1 MNATKTAN
9 RWLYLVVGV
18 ISMLFAGVI
27 YAWSILKAPLA
38 AEFHWTPAA
47 LALNFTIMMC
57 FFCVGGVLSGVLT
70 KRFGVKVPVIIGGIL
85 TFLGF
90 FLTSRM
96 SGASTTVLYLS
107 YGMLTGCGVG
117 MAYNG
122 VISGTMSW
130 FPDKAGTCSGALMM
144 GFGASTLVLGTVAS
158 SLIQSIG
165 WRNTYVVLAVAIG
178 AILVVAGM
186 IIKFAPADA
195 QLPRAA
201 QNKSSKS
208 QDFEPQ
214 DYTAAEMSKGAT
226 FWRFFIYC
234 ILSAAIGNTVISAA
248 RDISMSVGAAAALAT
263 TLVGILA
270 VCNGLGRIMSGALF
284 DAFGRRATMLIANAI
299 TIAAPA
305 VTLAAVLYNSVP
317 LVITGLCL
325 CGLSYGCAPT
335 IVSAVI
341 RSFYGPKNF
350 SLNFSIANMFLI
362 PTSFVATLAGSF
374 VTKTGSFTSTF
385 IMLLVFSIVAL
396 GFNLSIKRPDDK
408 KVSPATGH
416 VQMSATGEIT
426 GK

>member
-1 MNATKTAN
+1 
-9 RWLYLVVGV
+9 
-18 ISMLFAGVI
+18 MLFAGII

-57 FFCVGGVLSGVLT
+57 FFCVGGVLSGIMT
-70 KRFGVKVPVIIGGIL
+70 RGMGVKAPIITGGIL

-107 YGMLTGCGVG
+107 YGVLTGCGVG
-117 MAYNG
+117 MAYNA

-178 AILVVAGM
+178 AILVVTGL
-186 IIKFAPADA
+186 IIKLAPADA
-195 QLPRAA
+195 QFPKPTKTKAKRGE
-201 QNKSSKS
+201 
-208 QDFEPQ
+208 DFEPR
-214 DYTAAEMSKGAT
+214 DYTAAEMTRRST
-226 FWRFFIYC
+226 FWRFFLYC

-248 RDISMSVGAAAALAT
+248 KDISISVGAAAALAT
-263 TLVGILA
+263 TLVGVLSI
-270 VCNGLGRIMSGALF
+270 CNGLGRILSGALF
-284 DAFGRRATMLIANAI
+284 DAFGRRTTMLIANTI

-305 VTLAAVLYNSVP
+305 VTLAAVLNSSIALCV
-317 LVITGLCL
+317 VGLCL

-335 IVSAVI
+335 ITSAVI
-341 RSFYGPKNF
+341 SSFYGPKNF
-350 SLNFSIANMFLI
+350 SLNFSIANTFLI

-385 IMLLVFSIVAL
+385 IMLLVFSIAAL
-396 GFNLSIKRPDDK
+396 GFNLSIKRP
-408 KVSPATGH
+408 
-416 VQMSATGEIT
+416 
-426 GK
+426 

>member
-1 MNATKTAN
+1 
-9 RWLYLVVGV
+9 
-18 ISMLFAGVI
+18 MLFAGII

-57 FFCVGGVLSGVLT
+57 FFCVGGVLSGIMT
-70 KRFGVKVPVIIGGIL
+70 RGMGVKAPIITGGIL

-107 YGMLTGCGVG
+107 YGVLTGCGVG
-117 MAYNG
+117 MAYNA

-178 AILVVAGM
+178 AILVVTGL
-186 IIKFAPADA
+186 IIKLAPADA
-195 QLPRAA
+195 QFPGPTKTKAKRGE
-201 QNKSSKS
+201 
-208 QDFEPQ
+208 DFEPR
-214 DYTAAEMSKGAT
+214 DYTAAEMTRRST
-226 FWRFFIYC
+226 FWRFFLYC

-248 RDISMSVGAAAALAT
+248 KDISLSVGAAAALAT
-263 TLVGILA
+263 TLVGVLSI
-270 VCNGLGRIMSGALF
+270 CNGLGRILSGALF
-284 DAFGRRATMLIANAI
+284 DAFGRRVTMLTANAI

-305 VTLAAVLYNSVP
+305 VTLMAVLFNSIP
-317 LVITGLCL
+317 LCVVGLSL

-335 IVSAVI
+335 ITSAVI
-341 RSFYGPKNF
+341 SSFYGPKNF
-350 SLNFSIANMFLI
+350 SLNFSIANTFLI

-374 VTKTGSFTSTF
+374 VTKTGSFVSTF
-385 IMLLVFSIVAL
+385 VMLLIFSIVAL
-396 GFNLSIKRPDDK
+396 VFNLSIKRP
-408 KVSPATGH
+408 
-416 VQMSATGEIT
+416 
-426 GK
+426 